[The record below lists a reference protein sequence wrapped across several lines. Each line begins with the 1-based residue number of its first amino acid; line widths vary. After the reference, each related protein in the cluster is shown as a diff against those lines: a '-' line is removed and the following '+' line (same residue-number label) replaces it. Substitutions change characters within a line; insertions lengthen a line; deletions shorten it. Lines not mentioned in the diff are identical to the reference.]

1 MQKVIV
7 TGGNGQLGSDIV
19 SECQSGN
26 FIVIPKTHEQLDI
39 TDYSSVNQTLLDEK
53 PDILINTAAYHH
65 VDQCEENP
73 ELAMQVNFKAPAYL
87 ARLCASLG
95 IKFVHF
101 STDYVFDGEKGAA
114 YDETDSAAP
123 LNVYGQSKLAGEL
136 AILKENANALIIRIS
151 AIYGLQPCRA
161 KNGLNFIRLMLKL
174 ADEKGFVKVVD
185 DEIVSPTSTRSI
197 AKMIPLMLAKNL
209 SGVVHLSSEG
219 SCSWYEFAQ
228 SIFELSKR
236 NEVEVQRAKSTDFP
250 GKTPRPSYSVLEN
263 KVLKKYALPPMPH
276 WKEALSEYLL
286 LSTNL

>member
-1 MQKVIV
+1 MHKVII

-19 SECQSGN
+19 AELQSAN
-26 FIVIPKTHEQLDI
+26 FVAVSKTHEQLDI
-39 TDYSSVNQTLLDEK
+39 TDYSSVNKALLDEK
-53 PDILINTAAYHH
+53 PAVLINTAAYHH
-65 VDQCEENP
+65 VDLCEEHP
-73 ELAMQVNFKAPAYL
+73 EIAMQVNFKSPAYL
-87 ARLCASLG
+87 ARLCYSLG
-95 IKFVHF
+95 IKFIHF

-114 YDETDSAAP
+114 YDETDIAAP

-136 AILKENANALIIRIS
+136 AILKVNPKALIIRIS

-161 KNGLNFIRLMLKL
+161 KNGLNFIKLMLKL

-197 AKMIPLMLAKNL
+197 ARMIPLMLAKNL

-228 SIFELSKR
+228 NIFELSER
-236 NEVEVQRAKSTDFP
+236 SEVEVQRAKSTSFP

-263 KVLKKYALPPMPH
+263 RVLKKHALPTMPH
-276 WKEALSEYLL
+276 WKDSLREYLISL
-286 LSTNL
+286 K